1 MKVVVLGTGITK
13 FGEMWEKSLPDL
25 AQDAANLALADSKID
40 PGHIDA
46 VFVAN
51 MLYSRLGEQ
60 NQLGALIASSLGA
73 SCPAYSVEAACAS
86 GGIAINLAYTAI
98 LSGQFKN
105 ILVVGA
111 EKMTDQTTAQIGSGL
126 MGAASEEERTAGL
139 TFPGLYA
146 LMTSAHMQKFKTT
159 KRQLAKVAV
168 KNHFNGSLNPNAQY
182 QRPITMEKVLASP
195 LVASPLTLLDCSPI
209 SDGAAA
215 VILSATDANDKV
227 TITAS
232 TVASDHL
239 GIAQRK
245 SLTEIPA
252 TKIAAQK
259 AYRMANLTPKDINL
273 AEVHDC
279 FTIAEILAIEDLGF
293 CAKGQG
299 GKFTDSGATQ
309 LNGKLPINTSGGLKA
324 CGHPVGATGIKQV
337 IEINDQ
343 LLKKA
348 GKRQIKGAK
357 VGLTHNVGGSGATVA
372 VHILQ
377 I

>member
-1 MKVVVLGTGITK
+1 MKVVVLATGITK
-13 FGEMWEKSLPDL
+13 FDETWEKSLPDL